1 MIKLLLALFLLIYAQ
16 HAIAQHHHMPTED
29 PPLPAF
35 NSTGEEPMSYA
46 LLSENKGY
54 FYTHVAFMVVAFWIL
69 MPMGVMFG
77 IARSSLHVP
86 TQIVAFLVALGG
98 FFFGHWY
105 AHSTPQLYA
114 GNSHHKLG
122 WIIFL
127 FLVAQMTVGVVRK
140 IANAV
145 GKTQQLQQQGRGAYE
160 SLTEANVRQV
170 HRSYQQQQHQ
180 LQRHCDSHSEGSME
194 TLHHNNSN
202 HSDEDTPATAK
213 VETDHGDGDNPTVT
227 RNNRLSMDGD
237 EDGIDVDLLQEDD
250 PMTMM
255 MMMNM
260 DGQHEK
266 RPSLWTRAIHA
277 VLPWIPRIIKT
288 AFVRTA
294 YNQFTKT
301 ICRYFHSVLGRVF
314 IILIFTQ
321 TISGLVVYHGVCR
334 AWTIFGCVAHL
345 IKGGIFFFYG
355 ILTFGRYLGAYAER
369 GWAWNRV
376 DGGSKFSF
384 EFIECSLIFT
394 YGITNTWMEHF
405 GKEDTWDHKD
415 FEHASLAFMWWWCGL
430 VGLLVESRSL
440 RRLLERSFMN
450 TSLNIPRHEPRQTYS
465 LNPFPALTIMLT
477 GISMGNH
484 HQETK
489 YSSNVHYMWG
499 LLLGLAALCRLGT
512 YCMMFRSTPSS
523 IKPSRPPTEL
533 LGAFCLIAGAIL
545 FMASNSGTMTW
556 MRRLEVDSMFMM
568 NVCVALTSL
577 TLTYVAGMMILKAWA
592 MKREQR
598 KR

>member
-1 MIKLLLALFLLIYAQ
+1 MIKPFPLFFVLLSLYATIV
-16 HAIAQHHHMPTED
+16 ASQHHMSTED

-35 NSTGEEPMSYA
+35 NATGEEPMSYA
-46 LLSENKGY
+46 LLPDNKGY
-54 FYTHVAFMVVAFWIL
+54 FYTHVVFMVIAFWIL

-77 IARSSLHVP
+77 IARSPFHVP
-86 TQIVAFLVALGG
+86 VQIIAFLTSLLGY
-98 FFFGHWY
+98 FFGHLY
-105 AHSTPQLYA
+105 AHSTPHLYK

-127 FLVAQMTVGVVRK
+127 FLITQIAVGVVRK
-140 IANAV
+140 IAKAV
-145 GKTQQLQQQGRGAYE
+145 GKTQESTTGYE
-160 SLTEANVRQV
+160 SLTEENIRLVRQSSDN
-170 HRSYQQQQHQ
+170 HPSRSNSSSSNGNGG
-180 LQRHCDSHSEGSME
+180 DTHSEGSME
-194 TLHHNNSN
+194 TLHHNNGN
-202 HSDEDTPATAK
+202 YDETHLTNVIITK
-213 VETDHGDGDNPTVT
+213 VEEEHQ
-227 RNNRLSMDGD
+227 RLSMDD
-237 EDGIDVDLLQEDD
+237 EEEDIDQLLQEND
-250 PMTMM
+250 PMM
-255 MMMNM
+255 MM
-260 DGQHEK
+260 GKKQ
-266 RPSLWTRAIHA
+266 RSLWMRVIDAT
-277 VLPWIPRIIKT
+277 LPWIPQIIKT
-288 AFVRTA
+288 IFVRTA
-294 YNQFTKT
+294 YNPFTKT
-301 ICRYFHSVLGRVF
+301 VCRYIHSILGRIF

-334 AWTIFGCVAHL
+334 SWDVLGCIAHL

-355 ILTFGRYLGAYAER
+355 ILTFGRYLGAFAER

-384 EFIECSLIFT
+384 EFIECSLIFI

-405 GKEDTWDHKD
+405 GKDSTWNHKD

-450 TSLNIPRHEPRQTYS
+450 TPLDVSRHEIHQTYS

-484 HQETK
+484 HQETQ
-489 YSSNVHYMWG
+489 YSTNVHFMWG
-499 LLLGLAALCRLGT
+499 LLLALAALCRLCT
-512 YCMMFRSTPSS
+512 YLSFFQNTPHS

-533 LGAFCLIAGAIL
+533 VGAFCLIAGSIL

-556 MRRLEVDSMFMM
+556 MRRLEVDTMFMM

-577 TLTYVAGMMILKAWA
+577 TLCYVAAMMILKAWA

-598 KR
+598 KKARIIKRDRFVGQDV